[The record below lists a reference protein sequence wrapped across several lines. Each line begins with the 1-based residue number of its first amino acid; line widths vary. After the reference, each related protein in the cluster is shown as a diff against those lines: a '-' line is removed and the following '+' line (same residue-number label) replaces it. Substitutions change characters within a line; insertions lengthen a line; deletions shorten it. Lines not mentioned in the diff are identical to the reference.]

1 MSPNVEAAESTAAL
15 PANRPL
21 HVRRRL
27 SWLLAGIICYAIS
40 LLLSRLPGVTEVAY
54 GTTLG
59 PALSRWLSLLTGMVP
74 LALSE
79 LFVLAVMAR
88 QIIGGAIALIE
99 IRTGRRAWRNAAKAG
114 ALRIGQDV
122 GILIALFYMLWG
134 FNYARA
140 PLHERLDWPQP
151 SDLTI
156 EELVGLST
164 QLVAE
169 ANNAYFELHGVEDLG
184 ESTQR
189 TVSPRVLQN
198 ALADG
203 WKQAR
208 QQLGLPEI
216 GGKYGRAKTPFLTA
230 WYEWTGTAGFYFPY
244 TAEANLRAGIPA
256 VDHAKMLSHELA
268 HQRGVARESEAN
280 FWGYLAAA
288 NSPEPLARYSAF
300 VFAQRQL
307 LAILMRQ
314 DRQWA
319 VAVARDRLPGV
330 QRDIEDSRRYWAS
343 FRGRGTE
350 LGRSVNNAYLHT
362 NRVEDGVRNYSMV
375 SMLLVSYARAR
386 GGRIGTD

>member
-1 MSPNVEAAESTAAL
+1 
-15 PANRPL
+15 
-21 HVRRRL
+21 
-27 SWLLAGIICYAIS
+27 
-40 LLLSRLPGVTEVAY
+40 
-54 GTTLG
+54 
-59 PALSRWLSLLTGMVP
+59 
-74 LALSE
+74 
-79 LFVLAVMAR
+79 
-88 QIIGGAIALIE
+88 
-99 IRTGRRAWRNAAKAG
+99 
-114 ALRIGQDV
+114 
-122 GILIALFYMLWG
+122 
-134 FNYARA
+134 
-140 PLHERLDWPQP
+140 
-151 SDLTI
+151 
-156 EELVGLST
+156 
-164 QLVAE
+164 LVAE
-169 ANNAYFELHGVEDLG
+169 ANNAYLELHGVEDLG

-189 TVSPRVLQN
+189 TVSPRVLRN

-208 QQLGLPEI
+208 QQLGMPEI